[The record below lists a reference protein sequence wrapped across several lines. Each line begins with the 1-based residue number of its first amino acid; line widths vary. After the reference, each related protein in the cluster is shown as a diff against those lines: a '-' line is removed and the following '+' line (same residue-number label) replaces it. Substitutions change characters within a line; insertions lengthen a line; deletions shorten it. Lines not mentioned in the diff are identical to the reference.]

1 MTYRPTE
8 SESDAITVVGVVI
21 VGVAVAVDITEII
34 AVARIRR
41 TLPPVVSGATFVLHL
56 RVACLVICVLRSF
69 SRNGIG
75 GGTEDFDFGQ
85 QEAAVGDCFRTA

>member
-21 VGVAVAVDITEII
+21 VGVAVAVAVDITEII

-41 TLPPVVSGATFVLHL
+41 TLPPVVSGATTAAQKPTEHNKTRLDL
-56 RVACLVICVLRSF
+56 RV
-69 SRNGIG
+69 
-75 GGTEDFDFGQ
+75 T
-85 QEAAVGDCFRTA
+85 

>member
-41 TLPPVVSGATFVLHL
+41 TLPPVVSGGTTAAQKPTEHNKTRLDL
-56 RVACLVICVLRSF
+56 RV
-69 SRNGIG
+69 
-75 GGTEDFDFGQ
+75 T
-85 QEAAVGDCFRTA
+85 

>member
-34 AVARIRR
+34 AVARRRR
-41 TLPPVVSGATFVLHL
+41 TLPPDVSGATTAVQKPTEHNKTRLDL
-56 RVACLVICVLRSF
+56 RV
-69 SRNGIG
+69 
-75 GGTEDFDFGQ
+75 T
-85 QEAAVGDCFRTA
+85 

>member
-41 TLPPVVSGATFVLHL
+41 TLPPPVRRT
-56 RVACLVICVLRSF
+56 R
-69 SRNGIG
+69 
-75 GGTEDFDFGQ
+75 Q
-85 QEAAVGDCFRTA
+85 QYHDRTHISVRADS

>member
-41 TLPPVVSGATFVLHL
+41 TLPPVVSRATTAAQKPTEHNKTRLDL
-56 RVACLVICVLRSF
+56 RV
-69 SRNGIG
+69 
-75 GGTEDFDFGQ
+75 T
-85 QEAAVGDCFRTA
+85 

>member
-41 TLPPVVSGATFVLHL
+41 TLPPVVSGAT
-56 RVACLVICVLRSF
+56 
-69 SRNGIG
+69 
-75 GGTEDFDFGQ
+75 
-85 QEAAVGDCFRTA
+85 AAVQKPTEHNKTRLDLRET

>member
-41 TLPPVVSGATFVLHL
+41 TLPPVVSGATTTVQKPTEHNKTRLDL
-56 RVACLVICVLRSF
+56 RV
-69 SRNGIG
+69 
-75 GGTEDFDFGQ
+75 T
-85 QEAAVGDCFRTA
+85 